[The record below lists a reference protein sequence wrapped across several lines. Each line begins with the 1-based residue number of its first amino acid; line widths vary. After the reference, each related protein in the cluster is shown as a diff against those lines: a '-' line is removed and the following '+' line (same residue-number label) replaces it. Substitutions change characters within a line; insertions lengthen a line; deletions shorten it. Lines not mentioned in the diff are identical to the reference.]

1 MLDLIANYYNVEL
14 AKSGLNRFEKTN
26 KVNKFLGIR
35 IEYSNMEKII
45 VNYGEQGED
54 LKKLIEK
61 RWL

>member
-14 AKSGLNRFEKTN
+14 ARSGLNRFEKTN

-45 VNYGEQGED
+45 LNYGEQGED

-61 RWL
+61 RWA

>member
-14 AKSGLNRFEKTN
+14 ARSGLNRFEKTN
-26 KVNKFLGIR
+26 KVNKFLGVR

-54 LKKLIEK
+54 LKKLIER
-61 RWL
+61 RWA